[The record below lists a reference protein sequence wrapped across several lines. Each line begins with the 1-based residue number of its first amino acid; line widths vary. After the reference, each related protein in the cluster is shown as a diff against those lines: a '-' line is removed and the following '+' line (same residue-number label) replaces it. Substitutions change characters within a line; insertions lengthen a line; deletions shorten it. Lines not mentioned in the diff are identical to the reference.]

1 LFRIKTGA
9 GILPL
14 NLLLIALI
22 AIIIFLPSNVL
33 RIILGLPIVLFFPG
47 YVLILALFPKKEGV
61 TDIERIALSFGLSIA
76 VVPLIGFI
84 LNYTPWGIKLY
95 PILISLAGFILTMS
109 GIAWYRMKN
118 LAEDE
123 KFNVPFKIS
132 LPSWREQ
139 KTVDKIL
146 SVALILAIAGA
157 IGTLG
162 YTIAKPK
169 VGERFTEFYILGPQ
183 GKAVQYPNS
192 LELSERGKVTL
203 GVINHEQEELNY
215 QVKVIMDGVEEGV
228 KIWLEGEEG
237 EFTSIVDNTI
247 DVETLTHEEK
257 WEGNILFEPVHKG
270 EKQKLEFL
278 LFSPKLR
285 QNHHIR
291 SQLVDGDFVDIIIN
305 EADGEG
311 KITLDNNSSSPHH
324 YSLEICQQ
332 GIVKREISFT
342 AASGEKLEQEIQ
354 YPPGES
360 TFQLYKDGEL
370 VLKDTGVELSLH
382 LWVDVS

>member
-1 LFRIKTGA
+1 MFRIKTGA

-14 NLLLIALI
+14 NLLLIVLI
-22 AIIIFLPSNVL
+22 AIIVFLPSNVL

-61 TDIERIALSFGLSIA
+61 TGIERIALSFGLSIA

-109 GIAWYRMKN
+109 GIAWYHMKD
-118 LAEDE
+118 LTEDE
-123 KFNVPFKIS
+123 KFNIPLKIDLS
-132 LPSWREQ
+132 SWREQ
-139 KTVDKIL
+139 KTVDRIL
-146 SVALILAIAGA
+146 SVALILAIVGA

-169 VGERFTEFYILGPQ
+169 VGERFTEFYILGAQ
-183 GKAVQYPNS
+183 GKAAQYPNS
-192 LELSERGKVTL
+192 LELGDRGKVTL
-203 GVINHEQEELNY
+203 GIINHEQESLNY

-228 KIWLEGEEG
+228 KIWLEGEDG
-237 EFTSIVDNTI
+237 ETTSIVDNTI

-270 EKQKLEFL
+270 QKQKLEFL

-285 QNHHIR
+285 QDHHIR
-291 SQLVDGDFVDIIIN
+291 SQLVNGDFVDIIIN
-305 EADGEG
+305 EADGED
-311 KITLDNNSSSPHH
+311 KITLDNNSSKPHS
-324 YSLEICQQ
+324 YSLEIWQQ
-332 GIVKREISFT
+332 GIVKREINFT
-342 AASGEKLEQEIQ
+342 AAGGEKLEQEIQ
-354 YPPGES
+354 YPSGES

-382 LWVDVS
+382 LWTDVS

>member
-1 LFRIKTGA
+1 LLRIKTGA

-22 AIIIFLPSNVL
+22 AIIVFLPSNVL

-61 TDIERIALSFGLSIA
+61 TGIERIALSFGLSIA

-118 LAEDE
+118 LTEDE
-123 KFNVPFKIS
+123 KFNIPFKINLS
-132 LPSWREQ
+132 SWREQ
-139 KTVDKIL
+139 KTVDRIL
-146 SVALILAIAGA
+146 SVILILAIVGA

-183 GKAVQYPNS
+183 GKAAQYPNI
-192 LELSERGKVTL
+192 LELGERGKVTL

-237 EFTSIVDNTI
+237 ELTSIVDNTI

-257 WEGNILFEPVHKG
+257 WEGNILFEPVH
-270 EKQKLEFL
+270 
-278 LFSPKLR
+278 
-285 QNHHIR
+285 N
-291 SQLVDGDFVDIIIN
+291 
-305 EADGEG
+305 

-324 YSLEICQQ
+324 YILEIWQQ
-332 GIVKREISFT
+332 GIVKREINFT
-342 AASGEKLEQEIQ
+342 AAGGEKLEQEIQ
-354 YPPGES
+354 YPSGES
-360 TFQLYKDGEL
+360 IFQLYKDGEL

-382 LWVDVS
+382 LWIDVS

>member
-1 LFRIKTGA
+1 LLRIKTGA

-22 AIIIFLPSNVL
+22 AIIVFLPSNVL

-61 TDIERIALSFGLSIA
+61 TGIERIALSFGLSIA

-118 LAEDE
+118 LTEDE
-123 KFNVPFKIS
+123 KFNIPFKINLS
-132 LPSWREQ
+132 SWREQ
-139 KTVDKIL
+139 KTVDRIL
-146 SVALILAIAGA
+146 SVILILAIVGA

-183 GKAVQYPNS
+183 GKAAQYPNI
-192 LELSERGKVTL
+192 LELGERGKVTL

-237 EFTSIVDNTI
+237 ELTSIVDNTI

-324 YSLEICQQ
+324 YILEIWQQ
-332 GIVKREISFT
+332 GIVKREINFT
-342 AASGEKLEQEIQ
+342 AAGGEKLEQEIQ
-354 YPPGES
+354 YPSGES
-360 TFQLYKDGEL
+360 IFQLYKDGEL

-382 LWVDVS
+382 LWIDVS